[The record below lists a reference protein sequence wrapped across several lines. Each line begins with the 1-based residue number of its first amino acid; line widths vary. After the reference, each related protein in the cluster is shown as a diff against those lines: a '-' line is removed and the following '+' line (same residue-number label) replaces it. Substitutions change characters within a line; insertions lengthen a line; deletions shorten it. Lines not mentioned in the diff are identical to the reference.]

1 MKMRKLIFLL
11 SVVAAITACNFLN
24 RFTPPASGNAG
35 KYQYIFKTAANPLN
49 PSLELD
55 KAHSVEAVIGPA
67 GGKLSTKGADG
78 TLYSLDIPKKALIN
92 AVRISMTPLSKIS
105 GMPFDGKA
113 SYAVQLEPEGTYL
126 YYDAILTITPDKPI
140 PVAQQLFFGYKG
152 KGQSVSLAIPDKKSK
167 DIELH
172 LMHFSGYGVADGSAA
187 DTAVIEGQ
195 LGGDAREA
203 LESLAAEAIARAREG
218 LDNGNADAGVEL
230 GKTILELMDQWEQQ
244 VVKPALE
251 AAGTSCQAGKDAM
264 RYLIDLERMRQLLGV
279 DTSPASWAKISELA
293 QSGAIV
299 CIKEEYQ
306 RCVNEHVITGMIP
319 WYVDQLRARELGMDG
334 GGGSGAEK
342 EGLTL
347 ARDLTTKCL
356 TFELQFHS
364 EGKFVDGDAGYS
376 STVDGKIMLRFDPNT
391 FTIKGNGPL
400 DNLSFE
406 FRTPKGGK
414 GMSCTVT
421 SKTGGSTFET
431 KALEYVEEQ
440 RDQVDPNSPPQYTL
454 KDFNLLYFPG
464 VTSESYFA
472 HCILTD
478 SQGHETTNDF
488 AAPPSGYWTGIFFM
502 LHKDELNAGSAGPIN
517 PGPPPMPDMSG
528 MAIGALP
535 PMPAPEIPEDGG
547 FFINE
552 FDMTPGDALIAS
564 KEWIK
569 NEASVD
575 VTETG
580 TIKLVHKPGE

>member
-1 MKMRKLIFLL
+1 MKLRKFVLL
-11 SVVAAITACNFLN
+11 VLAVAVISACSFFSGLL
-24 RFTPPASGNAG
+24 PASGNAA
-35 KYQYIFKTAANPLN
+35 KYQYIFKTPAKALRL
-49 PSLELD
+49 SLELD
-55 KAHSVEAVIGPA
+55 TAHSAQATIGPA
-67 GGKLSTKGADG
+67 GGKISTKGADG
-78 TLYSLDIPKKALIN
+78 TLYTLEIPKKALIN
-92 AVRISMTPLSKIS
+92 AAKISLTPLSKLS
-105 GMPFDGKA
+105 GMPFDGKT
-113 SYAVQLEPEGTYL
+113 SHAVQIEPEGLYL
-126 YYDAILTITPDKPI
+126 YYDAILTITPAKPI
-140 PVAQQLFFGYKG
+140 PLAQQLFFGYQG
-152 KGQSVSLAIPDKKSK
+152 DGRNVSLAIPDKKSK
-167 DIELH
+167 DIKLH

-187 DTAVIEGQ
+187 DTAAIEGQ
-195 LGGDAREA
+195 LGGDARSA
-203 LESLAAEAIARAREG
+203 LQSLTAEAIARARES

-230 GKTILELMDQWEQQ
+230 GKTILELMDQWEKD
-244 VVKPALE
+244 VVQPALD

-264 RYLIDLERMRQLLGV
+264 RDLIDLERMRQLLGV
-279 DTSPASWAKISELA
+279 DSSPASMAKIFELA

-306 RCVNEHVITGMIP
+306 RCVNDHVITGMIP

-342 EGLTL
+342 EGLIL

-364 EGKFVDGDAGYS
+364 EGSFVDGEAGYS
-376 STVDGKIMLRFDPNT
+376 SAVDGRIKLHFDPNT

-431 KALEYVEEQ
+431 KALEYVQEQ
-440 RDQVDPNSPPQYTL
+440 RDQVDPNSPPQYYL

-464 VTSESYFA
+464 VTSESYSA

-478 SQGHETTNDF
+478 SQGHQSTNDF
-488 AAPPSGYWTGIFFM
+488 AAPPSGYWTGIFFTV
-502 LHKDELNAGSAGPIN
+502 HKDELNAGSAGPIKS
-517 PGPPPMPDMSG
+517 GPPPMPDMSG
-528 MAIGALP
+528 IAIGAMP
-535 PMPAPEIPEDGG
+535 PMPAPEMPADGG

-569 NEASVD
+569 EVASVNL
-575 VTETG
+575 TETG
-580 TIKLVHKPGE
+580 TIKIVHKPGE